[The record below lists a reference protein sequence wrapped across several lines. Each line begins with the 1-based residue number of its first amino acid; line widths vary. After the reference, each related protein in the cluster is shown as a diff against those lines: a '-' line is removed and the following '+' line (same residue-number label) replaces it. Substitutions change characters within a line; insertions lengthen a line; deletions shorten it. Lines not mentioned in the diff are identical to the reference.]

1 MPRVPS
7 TIDGAPWL
15 HDIIKKTIQFNFISY
30 FLGTSIVWL
39 R

>member
-15 HDIIKKTIQFNFISY
+15 HDIIKKKLFSLILYHIFWEQ
-30 FLGTSIVWL
+30 V
-39 R
+39 